1 MNKGNNPEYSADILV
16 VDDTHDNLRLLSKL
30 LMEQGY
36 YVRPVSDGRRA
47 ISAIQEQ
54 LPDLIL
60 LDIMMPGMD
69 GYEVCQ
75 HLQADELTRSIPIIF
90 ISALNETFDKV
101 KAFSIGGRDY
111 ISKPFEENEVLA
123 RVKTH
128 LELKRSQE
136 ALVSNIN
143 ELKRTNEVLEKI
155 NKELEETRNE
165 LVLAATTDPLTNI
178 YNRRK
183 FIELMEIESARFNRN
198 GLPFSLVLADI
209 DNFKIFNDRHG
220 HSCGDFILVSIAK
233 IIQKILRTQ
242 DSLARWG
249 GEEFIMLLPDT
260 SIEDG
265 YNVAEKIRKEIASAI
280 FEYIDKKLTVTMTF
294 GLSEIAPSMTLSTLI
309 NEADKALYEGKDRS
323 RNCVVKASGK

>member
-1 MNKGNNPEYSADILV
+1 MKKENTEYSADILV

-30 LMEQGY
+30 LIEQGY

-47 ISAIQEQ
+47 ISAIQDQ
-54 LPDLIL
+54 RPDLIL

-75 HLQADELTRSIPIIF
+75 HLQQDKLTSNIPIIF

-111 ISKPFEENEVLA
+111 ISKPFQEDEVLA

-136 ALVSNIN
+136 ALENNIS
-143 ELKRTNEVLEKI
+143 ELQRAND
-155 NKELEETRNE
+155 ELENAKGE
-165 LVLAATTDPLTNI
+165 LLLAATTDPLTNL

-183 FIELMEIESARFNRN
+183 FIELMEVESARFNRN
-198 GLPFSLVLADI
+198 ASPFSLILSDI
-209 DNFKIFNDRHG
+209 DNFKMFNDNHG
-220 HSCGDFILVSIAK
+220 HACGDFVLVSVARK
-233 IIQKILRTQ
+233 IQKMLRAQ

-249 GEEFIMLLPDT
+249 GEEFIILLPDT
-260 SIEDG
+260 SLEDG
-265 YNVAEKIRKEIASAI
+265 YNVAEKIRAAIASTVIKYAN
-280 FEYIDKKLTVTMTF
+280 KKLTITMTF
-294 GLSEIAPSMTLSTLI
+294 GLSEITPTISLDALI
-309 NEADKALYEGKDRS
+309 NEADKALYKGKAAS
-323 RNCVVKASGK
+323 KNCVLKASD

>member
-1 MNKGNNPEYSADILV
+1 MKKENTEYSADILV

-30 LMEQGY
+30 LIEQGY

-47 ISAIQEQ
+47 ISAIQDQ
-54 LPDLIL
+54 RPDLIL

-75 HLQADELTRSIPIIF
+75 HLQQDKLTSNIPIIF

-111 ISKPFEENEVLA
+111 ISKPFQEDEVLA
-123 RVKTH
+123 RIKTH

-136 ALVSNIN
+136 ALENNIS
-143 ELKRTNEVLEKI
+143 ELEKT
-155 NKELEETRNE
+155 NDELENAKGDL
-165 LVLAATTDPLTNI
+165 LVAATTDPLTNL

-183 FIELMEIESARFNRN
+183 FIELFEVESARFNRN
-198 GLPFSLVLADI
+198 GSAFTLILSDI
-209 DNFKIFNDRHG
+209 DNFKLFNDTYG
-220 HSCGDFILVSIAK
+220 HACGDFVLVSIAK
-233 IIQKILRTQ
+233 NIQEILRTQ

-249 GEEFIMLLPDT
+249 GEEFIILLPDT

-265 YNVAEKIRKEIASAI
+265 FNVAEKIRAAIASTV
-280 FEYIDKKLTVTMTF
+280 FKYIDKELTVTMTF
-294 GLSEIAPSMTLSTLI
+294 GLSEIAPAMDLDTLI
-309 NEADKALYEGKDRS
+309 NEADKALYKGKIAS
-323 RNCVVKASGK
+323 KNCVLKASDK